1 MFLPPNT
8 TSKVQPMDQGII
20 QSMKLKFHKRQ
31 SQKILAE
38 MEKKKDVCGTDLLK
52 QISILDAIYWIKHTW
67 DEVETSTI
75 IKCFQKSGFVFSET
89 EDNVISVDINDD
101 IPLSLVNMANEL
113 FGYDF
118 SDLVEIEQSIPTCD
132 ESMDWDKPASELL
145 SENETVTDES
155 DDESDETDQT
165 VPVCTLNEVEEY
177 LEKLKVFALAK
188 GQTKML
194 TNVIW
199 N

>member
-1 MFLPPNT
+1 M
-8 TSKVQPMDQGII
+8 
-20 QSMKLKFHKRQ
+20 
-31 SQKILAE
+31 
-38 MEKKKDVCGTDLLK
+38 
-52 QISILDAIYWIKHTW
+52 
-67 DEVETSTI
+67 
-75 IKCFQKSGFVFSET
+75 FSET
-89 EDNVISVDINDD
+89 EDNVISEDINDD

-113 FGYDF
+113 FGCDF

-145 SENETVTDES
+145 SENETLTDES

-194 TNVIW
+194 TNVMELAEMATSM
-199 N
+199 

>member
-1 MFLPPNT
+1 
-8 TSKVQPMDQGII
+8 
-20 QSMKLKFHKRQ
+20 
-31 SQKILAE
+31 

-52 QISILDAIYWIKHTW
+52 QISILDAIYWIKHAW

-75 IKCFQKSGFVFSET
+75 MKCFQKSGFVFSET
-89 EDNVISVDINDD
+89 EDNVVSEDINDD
-101 IPLSLVNMANEL
+101 IPLSLANMANEL
-113 FGYDF
+113 FGCDF

-145 SENETVTDES
+145 SENETLT
-155 DDESDETDQT
+155 DESDETDQT

-188 GQTKML
+188 GQNQML
-194 TNVIW
+194 TNVMELTEMATSMRIQTSCQQKKISDFFQ
-199 N
+199 NVLVSKTVNYFI